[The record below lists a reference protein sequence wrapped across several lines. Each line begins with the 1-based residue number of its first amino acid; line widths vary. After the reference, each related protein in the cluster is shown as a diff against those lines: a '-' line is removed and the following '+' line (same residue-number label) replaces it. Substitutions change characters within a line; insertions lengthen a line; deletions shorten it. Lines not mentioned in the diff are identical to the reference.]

1 MHNWSKEIEDAIAR
15 LNLSTAHEGEVVEEL
30 SQHLNNRYDEFLVA
44 GTREEQARRILID
57 GRLIPRLKGTT
68 NAAQQPVPV
77 GAEDATSFLRA
88 CSLVLVQLLVQLLVM
103 HSSKTGRLQ
112 MTH

>member
-1 MHNWSKEIEDAIAR
+1 MHDWSKEIEDAIAR
-15 LNLSTAHEGEVVEEL
+15 LNLSAAHEGEVVEEL

-57 GRLIPRLKGTT
+57 GRLIPGLKGTT

-88 CSLVLVQLLVQLLVM
+88 FGTTCIAALACV
-103 HSSKTGRLQ
+103 
-112 MTH
+112 